1 MVERFLFA
9 WPDART
15 QPDSERD
22 VTLEAEDA
30 YREVWD
36 RLHAL
41 KMGED
46 EFGNPA
52 PEDVPLAPEALPA
65 WKAYKRALKRSAD
78 EPGVSSF
85 MRGVIGKTK
94 AHLPRFALILA
105 LVRTVEDGEAV
116 EEVRR
121 EDLVN
126 AWELAGYFVAQSYR
140 VYAEF
145 KKENKDDLLAH
156 DLGQFLEK
164 HGGHWEGT
172 ATELF
177 DAIAKLGFTRALPK
191 KPDALTQAVRKAARN
206 SPTLTAEKGQRSAEA
221 RSIVLRREYPEG
233 GPDSTSV
240 RA

>member
-9 WPDART
+9 WPDARM
-15 QPDSERD
+15 QPDSEQD
-22 VTLEAEDA
+22 ISVEAEDA

-41 KMGED
+41 EMGED

-52 PEDVPLAPEALPA
+52 PEDVPLAPEAVSA

-85 MRGVIGKTK
+85 MRGVLGKMK

-116 EEVRR
+116 EEVRE
-121 EDLVN
+121 EDLDN
-126 AWELAGYFVAQSYR
+126 AWQLVKYFAAQSYR
-140 VYAEF
+140 VYTEF
-145 KKENKDDLLAH
+145 KKENKDDLLAYA
-156 DLGQFLEK
+156 LGQFLK
-164 HGGHWEGT
+164 GVGGEWEGT

-177 DAIAKLGFTRALPK
+177 DAIAKLGYDQALPK
-191 KPDALTQAVRKAARN
+191 KPDALTQAVLKVGRN
-206 SPTLTAEKGQRSAEA
+206 SPTLIAEKGQRTAES
-221 RSIVLRREYPEG
+221 RSIILKREYSSDGVGSE
-233 GPDSTSV
+233 D
-240 RA
+240 R